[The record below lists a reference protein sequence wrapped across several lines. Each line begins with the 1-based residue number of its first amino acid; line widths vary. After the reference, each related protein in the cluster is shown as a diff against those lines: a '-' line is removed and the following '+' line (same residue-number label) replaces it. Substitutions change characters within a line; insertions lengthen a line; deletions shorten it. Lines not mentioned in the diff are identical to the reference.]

1 MENLGTLL
9 SSLNLQPTKVAII
22 TVITSVLIWWIWS
35 ALDWIWFT
43 PKRIEKRLKQQGLKG
58 NSYRL
63 MVGDIRDMVKMI
75 KEAKSKPMDPYSND
89 IAPRVLPFVVHT
101 IAKYGMLLQYSS
113 FSTLVVFIFLVF
125 CIHAPLC
132 FEENETC

>member
-9 SSLNLQPTKVAII
+9 SSLNMNPRNAIFTIVAM
-22 TVITSVLIWWIWS
+22 VLIWWIWS

-101 IAKYGMLLQYSS
+101 IAKYGTYMFCLIS
-113 FSTLVVFIFLVF
+113 FIKMSGKTSKNSL
-125 CIHAPLC
+125 
-132 FEENETC
+132 

>member
-1 MENLGTLL
+1 MENVGILL
-9 SSLNLQPTKVAII
+9 SSLSLKPTKVAVI
-22 TVITSVLIWWIWS
+22 TVIITVLIWWIWS
-35 ALDWIWFT
+35 ALDWIWLT

-58 NSYRL
+58 NSYRI

-101 IAKYGMLLQYSS
+101 IAKYGMLYIIVA
-113 FSTLVVFIFLVF
+113 FFIVY
-125 CIHAPLC
+125 
-132 FEENETC
+132 

>member
-1 MENLGTLL
+1 MSLVNLRALSQIIQWKTLGTLL
-9 SSLNLQPTKVAII
+9 SSLNLNPKNAIFTI
-22 TVITSVLIWWIWS
+22 IAMVLIWWIWS

-101 IAKYGMLLQYSS
+101 IAKYGIYMLLQLLS
-113 FSTLVVFIFLVF
+113 
-125 CIHAPLC
+125 
-132 FEENETC
+132 

>member
-9 SSLNLQPTKVAII
+9 SSLNMNPRNAIFTIVAM
-22 TVITSVLIWWIWS
+22 VLIWWIWS

-101 IAKYGMLLQYSS
+101 IAKYGMLFTYCNIQAIY
-113 FSTLVVFIFLVF
+113 F
-125 CIHAPLC
+125 
-132 FEENETC
+132 N